1 MAEAQV
7 IDFDQMNF
15 EGKKNYIE
23 IYTKATNLFDLLSK
37 GLDWSTSTM
46 PPFVSSEIVLSFLRT
61 IDFNRVCNELK
72 GKKTME
78 EVLLIVLRF

>member
-1 MAEAQV
+1 
-7 IDFDQMNF
+7 
-15 EGKKNYIE
+15 
-23 IYTKATNLFDLLSK
+23 
-37 GLDWSTSTM
+37 M